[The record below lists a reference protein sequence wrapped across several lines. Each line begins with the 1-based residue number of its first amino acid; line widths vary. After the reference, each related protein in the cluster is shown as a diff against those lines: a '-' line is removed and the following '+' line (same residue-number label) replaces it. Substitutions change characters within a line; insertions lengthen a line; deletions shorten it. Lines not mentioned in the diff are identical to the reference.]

1 MTIGINPVDSL
12 VTRLIQQGAT
22 ERHSLARKGES
33 SAHDRV
39 NFSPE
44 SRQAGQ
50 NTSTSKVEAKLL
62 QMYGPRKS

>member
-1 MTIGINPVDSL
+1 MSIGINPVDSL
-12 VTRLIQQGAT
+12 VMRLIQQGAT
-22 ERHSLARKGES
+22 ERHSLAQKGRAS
-33 SAHDRV
+33 DHDRV

-50 NTSTSKVEAKLL
+50 NTSATKVEAKLL